1 MTFRKYPVDPNA
13 VPPVVLVSAK
23 PDPVNERILELEKKL
38 CFIIGILRTI
48 PELTMN
54 DDDERALTNIYDGLP
69 EVKAEDYHY

>member
-13 VPPVVLVSAK
+13 VPPVLVSPK